1 MLPEDKIEHEVEEAI
16 GDLYLNFYRMRVAG
30 QYQREYDTMGT
41 IIDMLAQDRQLIRE
55 KYGVIS

>member
-1 MLPEDKIEHEVEEAI
+1 MLPEDKIENEVEEAI